1 MTTTIKT
8 VKFGKKG
15 LRDAQGNYYPVF
27 YSLGPLVSTG
37 KNAVTIYAKGY
48 KPMPAVLKA
57 ENNTDTMTDYFEKDR
72 VRFHEGTPEFEALKG
87 LCR

>member
-8 VKFGKKG
+8 VKFLKKG
-15 LRDAQGNYYPVF
+15 LRDASGEYHPVY
-27 YSLGPLVSTG
+27 YSLGQLVSTG

-48 KPMPAVLKA
+48 KALPAVLMA

-72 VRFHEGTPEFEALKG
+72 VRFNEGTPEFEQLRPF
-87 LCR
+87 CQ